1 MRVLQLV
8 EERHHRDEE
17 GRPIREGRTP
27 REHLRDGD
35 IEYKQCHY
43 AGSRHLANPM
53 NVSALRQSSEHW
65 DEIVDALAF
74 VRSRYAELRESFGPD
89 IMDVWRVSQLG
100 CSLPWYFILERG
112 EVAPAYAAA
121 LSKIALG
128 TALLSHRLLQDALV
142 QRWVPPPFTASVL
155 HDLAESTGTLLGET
169 EVCSAP
175 AKMIV
180 DFLEVL
186 VSGVPRGVGPVAQLI
201 ADRDRVFRFGA
212 HYTSFKQLLWIHDL
226 ARRFLY
232 HDIGATD
239 LLEAPVEPPDCF
251 LIEPPSPAG
260 MPPQLRALWFG
271 ALAATVVSMTPDG
284 SDRRM
289 CELARDV
296 SRIMG
301 AGESPRATYA
311 ALDASFGEMTKAVEV
326 GLGGTA
332 DVEIDAAMRDRL
344 IGGSPRGRFAGS

>member
-1 MRVLQLV
+1 MRVLRLV
-8 EERHHRDEE
+8 EERHHRDAE

-65 DEIVDALAF
+65 DEVLDALAF
-74 VRSRYAELRESFGPD
+74 LRAGYAELRGGFGPD

-100 CSLPWYFILERG
+100 CALPWYFILEHG
-112 EVAPAYAAA
+112 EPAPPYAAA
-121 LSKIALG
+121 LSKITLG
-128 TALLSHRLLQDALV
+128 TALLSHRLLQDALM
-142 QRWVPPPFTASVL
+142 QRWVPPPLTAQAL

-186 VSGVPRGVGPVAQLI
+186 VAGVPRGIAQLG
-201 ADRDRVFRFGA
+201 AERDRVFRFGA
-212 HYTSFKQLLWIHDL
+212 HYTSFKQLLWIHFL

-232 HDIGATD
+232 CDIGAAD
-239 LLEAPVEPPDCF
+239 FLEAPVEPPDCF
-251 LIEPPSPAG
+251 LIEPPNPAA
-260 MPPQLRALWFG
+260 MPPQIRALWFG
-271 ALAATVVSMTPDG
+271 ALAATVVSIAPDG

-289 CELARDV
+289 CDLARDV

-301 AGESPRATYA
+301 AGESPQATYA
-311 ALDASFGEMTKAVEV
+311 ALDESFGEMMRAVEA
-326 GLGGTA
+326 GLGGSAEGVT
-332 DVEIDAAMRDRL
+332 IDAAMRDRL
-344 IGGSPRGRFAGS
+344 IGISPRARFSGS